1 MGKRCFC
8 TAAVSRRSGLFLALW
23 LAAGG
28 AVADDA
34 VNKGQL
40 AGQSSAISRAT
51 SSVLS
56 TAILSN
62 MLGGAGIFR
71 VKIGA
76 LEDCVANTP
85 ACAGE
90 KAGQGSPGLWRGGGV
105 AASADSDSNWSIW
118 FTPARSS
125 FANNVQPFTSKGDV
139 TLGLLGLEYNHE
151 DRLIG
156 GVALSVDRLN
166 ATTTYNG
173 GKLTGGGV
181 TVSPYMVY
189 SINEAWLLDA
199 SFGVG
204 RSNLDSQVGS
214 VSGSPSTDRFFSSV
228 GVTHLRMFGKAT
240 VMGKAAFNYF
250 NDDIKAYQSS
260 DLVVNDPLQTKLS
273 QLKIGG
279 QVSYDAKPFVPF
291 FGVYQYFNNLKS
303 SAPDRSSQEHSS
315 TWQFAAGLNASHGI
329 FYGSLS
335 YQVER
340 DKNQFRFY
348 GGVRF

>member
-1 MGKRCFC
+1 MISHSCSFSARRLRC
-8 TAAVSRRSGLFLALW
+8 SLFLAVL
-23 LAAGG
+23 LASGNAL
-28 AVADDA
+28 ADDA

-40 AGQSSAISRAT
+40 AGQSGIVSRAT

-62 MLGGAGIFR
+62 MLGSGGIFR
-71 VKIGA
+71 VKIGK
-76 LEDCVANTP
+76 LEDCTVHI
-85 ACAGE
+85 GE
-90 KAGQGSPGLWRGGGV
+90 CGGESAGQDEGSVWRGRGV

-156 GVALSVDRLN
+156 GVALSVDRLS

-173 GKLTGGGV
+173 GKLSGGGL
-181 TVSPYMVY
+181 TLSPYMVY
-189 SINEAWLLDA
+189 SLNEAWLLDA

-214 VSGSPSTDRFFSSV
+214 VTGSPSTDRFFSSV
-228 GVTHLRMFGKAT
+228 GLTHMRMFGKAT
-240 VMGKAAFNYF
+240 LTGKASFNYF

-260 DLVVNDPLQTKLS
+260 DLIVNDPLQTKLS

-291 FGVYQYFNNLKS
+291 FGVYQYFNNLNS
-303 SAPDRSSQEHSS
+303 SAPARSSQEHSS

-340 DKNQFRFY
+340 DKNQLRFY

>member
-1 MGKRCFC
+1 MNKHFFRMA
-8 TAAVSRRSGLFLALW
+8 TVAHQKGLFLALL
-23 LAAGG
+23 LASGQAM
-28 AVADDA
+28 ADDA

-40 AGQSSAISRAT
+40 AGQSSAVSRAT

-62 MLGGAGIFR
+62 MLGGSGIFR
-71 VKIGA
+71 MKIGT
-76 LEDCVANTP
+76 LEDCPLSTLECVGDGADR
-85 ACAGE
+85 G
-90 KAGQGSPGLWRGGGV
+90 GRGLWRGGGV
-105 AASADSDSNWSIW
+105 AAAGDSDSNWSIW

-139 TLGLLGLEYNHE
+139 TLGLVGLEYNHE
-151 DRLIG
+151 DRLVG
-156 GVALSVDRLN
+156 GVALSVDRLS

-189 SINEAWLLDA
+189 SLNEAWLLDA

-214 VSGSPSTDRFFSSV
+214 VTGSPSTDRFFSSV

-240 VMGKAAFNYF
+240 MMGKASFNYF

-273 QLKIGG
+273 QFKIGG
-279 QVSYDAKPFVPF
+279 QVSYDAKPLVPF
-291 FGVYQYFNNLKS
+291 FGVYQYFNNLNS
-303 SAPDRSSQEHSS
+303 SAPARSSQEHSS